1 MTATRISG
9 RPHRL
14 LGWWVT
20 GLRLLVTDLR
30 RRWYLFAAV
39 LAIWVL
45 AVVRLFVHHTP
56 VLPLLFNWTPSIP
69 YHVVWV
75 DYRDRTLARGDFVV
89 QRSVETKNQES
100 GSVTGRPVRHRENQT
115 GSRPRQHRSVL
126 AARRASDDG
135 SREIL
140 LSPEPLRR
148 CGARQ
153 SASDGTA
160 NRTHP
165 PFHAHPPR
173 VGRIRRESSGRDA
186 SRDLGRRRRRVFL
199 RTGAQERQGQ

>member
-14 LGWWVT
+14 LGWWVS

-75 DYRDRTLARGDFVV
+75 DYRDRTLARGDLVVYGFAGQAAERDFPGLRQQPFFKRIAGVAGDVVTVRDRDVFV
-89 QRSVETKNQES
+89 N
-100 GSVTGRPVRHRENQT
+100 GSP
-115 GSRPRQHRSVL
+115 
-126 AARRASDDG
+126 
-135 SREIL
+135 
-140 LSPEPLRR
+140 
-148 CGARQ
+148 
-153 SASDGTA
+153 
-160 NRTHP
+160 
-165 PFHAHPPR
+165 
-173 VGRIRRESSGRDA
+173 VGRAKTHTFDRRPLEPIADTVIPSGFLYVQGTSPDSFDSRYRTSGLVSERDVIA
-186 SRDLGRRRRRVFL
+186 RVQPLF
-199 RTGAQERQGQ
+199 

>member
-1 MTATRISG
+1 MTATRVSG
-9 RPHRL
+9 HPHRL

-89 QRSVETKNQES
+89 YGFAGQAAERDFPGLRQQPFFKRIAGVAGDVVTVRDRDVFVN
-100 GSVTGRPVRHRENQT
+100 GSP
-115 GSRPRQHRSVL
+115 
-126 AARRASDDG
+126 
-135 SREIL
+135 
-140 LSPEPLRR
+140 
-148 CGARQ
+148 
-153 SASDGTA
+153 
-160 NRTHP
+160 
-165 PFHAHPPR
+165 
-173 VGRIRRESSGRDA
+173 VGRAKTHTFDRRPLEPIADTVIPSGFLYVQGTSPDSFDSRYRTSGLVSERDVIA
-186 SRDLGRRRRRVFL
+186 RVQPLF
-199 RTGAQERQGQ
+199 